1 MATYNFTTNFTNIV
15 SQTAP
20 PSTITD
26 EGVGSS
32 VTLTL
37 SLAGGV
43 STSDYAMPYSNGVSV
58 ANASFTYTR
67 TSGT

>member
-26 EGVGSS
+26 AGEGSS
-32 VTLTL
+32 VTLN
-37 SLAGGV
+37 LALASGV
-43 STSDYAMPYSNGVSV
+43 SSSEYAMPYSNGVSV
-58 ANASFTYTR
+58 TNASFTYTR